1 MTKRGLN
8 LYELIFGVFF
18 LLKVTKTGVVAN
30 WNWFFIFLPII
41 IYLIHKFF
49 VYVWE
54 GTGMNKDFMNKLAD
68 AYVERKKRQF
78 AKKALRDAKKGR

>member
-1 MTKRGLN
+1 MKRAMN
-8 LYELIFGVFF
+8 IYEFIFGMLF
-18 LLKVTKTGVVAN
+18 LLKITKTSIVSS

-68 AYVERKKRQF
+68 AYVERKKRRF
-78 AKKALRDAKKGR
+78 VKKSINDLSSR

>member
-1 MTKRGLN
+1 MTKRSIN
-8 LYELIFGVFF
+8 LYELIFGAFF
-18 LLKVTKTGVVAN
+18 VLKLAKLTPIAD

-78 AKKALRDAKKGR
+78 AKKAIRDARRR

>member
-1 MTKRGLN
+1 MN
-8 LYELIFGVFF
+8 IYEFIFGILF
-18 LLKVTKTGVVAN
+18 LLKITKTSIVSS

-68 AYVERKKRQF
+68 AYVERKKRRF
-78 AKKALRDAKKGR
+78 VKKSINDLSSR

>member
-1 MTKRGLN
+1 MTKRSIN
-8 LYELIFGVFF
+8 LYELIFGAFF
-18 LLKVTKTGVVAN
+18 VLKLAKLTPIAD

>member
-1 MTKRGLN
+1 MSKRAMN
-8 LYELIFGVFF
+8 IYEFIFGILF
-18 LLKVTKTGVVAN
+18 LLKITKTGIVSS

-41 IYLIHKFF
+41 IYLIHKSI
-49 VYVWE
+49 VWVWE

-78 AKKALRDAKKGR
+78 AKKAIRDAKKGR

>member
-1 MTKRGLN
+1 MTKRSIN
-8 LYELIFGVFF
+8 LYELIFGAFF
-18 LLKVTKTGVVAN
+18 VLKLAKLTPIAD

-41 IYLIHKFF
+41 IYLIHKFL

-78 AKKALRDAKKGR
+78 AKKAIRDARRR

>member
-1 MTKRGLN
+1 MN
-8 LYELIFGVFF
+8 IYEFIFGILF
-18 LLKVTKTGVVAN
+18 LLKITKTGVVSS

-68 AYVERKKRQF
+68 TYVERKKRRF
-78 AKKALRDAKKGR
+78 VKKSINDLSSR